1 MKAGIKEF
9 IKMIFTWCCGGNNI
23 LFFMLK
29 NVIRG
34 GIRCTSIARHS
45 LGIATSL
52 SKESITA

>member
-34 GIRCTSIARHS
+34 GEFAVHQS
-45 LGIATSL
+45 LD
-52 SKESITA
+52 TA